1 MSKVFVANMLP
12 HLFLRR
18 VSLAL
23 TPAQA
28 VAHAT
33 VMHLLHLFSHVTLKA
48 VNVPASMGS
57 TDPTAGNVLQVFGT
71 TDPVDARVGKS
82 VT

>member
-1 MSKVFVANMLP
+1 MFVANMLP
-12 HLFLRR
+12 HLFFRR

-33 VMHLLHLFSHVTLKA
+33 VMHLLHLFSRVTPKA
-48 VNVPASMGS
+48 VSVPASTGS
-57 TDPTAGNVLQVFGT
+57 MDPTAGNVLQVFGT
-71 TDPVDARVGKS
+71 TDPVDARVSES